1 MSCPA
6 RPNGKST
13 GWSDQSHLMGI
24 TQTLINRVEPGILPV
39 RQRRVPGIPGAG
51 GFRVP
56 TPNKASPASV
66 GIAAGLSIIA
76 LLLWALQLALL
87 HDLTGSDAA
96 GNALTQ
102 AYGAIAIILLWV
114 LLAVLALMAFFKG
127 AMPAAGGN
135 RSSDPDSG
143 LWRCRAQRTRTV
155 AGSGAGSP
163 SLAHH
168 HSCAGA
174 ANRGGFLFLGTPAW
188 HPCPRSGHLRRCDCL
203 GLCPSPLHCSCAV
216 PANARRRG

>member
-1 MSCPA
+1 M
-6 RPNGKST
+6 
-13 GWSDQSHLMGI
+13 
-24 TQTLINRVEPGILPV
+24 
-39 RQRRVPGIPGAG
+39 PGIPGAG

-127 AMPAAGGN
+127 AMPVPAAIAALILI
-135 RSSDPDSG
+135 PVSG
-143 LWRCRAQRTRTV
+143 DAALSALELLRAPELAPHRWPIIIPALAPPIVVAFCSGHSCLIHAPHSAIYAGVIACRA
-155 AGSGAGSP
+155 G
-163 SLAHH
+163 
-168 HSCAGA
+168 
-174 ANRGGFLFLGTPAW
+174 
-188 HPCPRSGHLRRCDCL
+188 RS
-203 GLCPSPLHCSCAV
+203 SPLHRSRAV
-216 PANARRRG
+216 PAKARRRK